1 MTQARWVYHETQGSS
16 YNRGLPPVDG
26 TSDWGKSL
34 GVKSLRALVRC
45 QPRRS
50 PYQFKFTGVMVWQAQ
65 VSAGL
70 GSKGWGLNLEM
81 IGLGMIRAAVDS
93 RFRCIICMRCLA
105 TDVEVVFFYPI
116 CRPGLTTQ
124 ISKRRSVEVSQTEV
138 VRERWWCR
146 GYWGWKSG
154 SIDSSKV
161 GKSGGQ
167 GTMRACENRTVVV

>member
-1 MTQARWVYHETQGSS
+1 MPYGDASEMGVPRDARRIAAGRWHES
-16 YNRGLPPVDG
+16 L
-26 TSDWGKSL
+26 GKSL
-34 GVKSLRALVRC
+34 RVKSLRALVRC

-50 PYQFKFTGVMVWQAQ
+50 PYQFKITGVMAWQAQ
-65 VSAGL
+65 VSAGFR
-70 GSKGWGLNLEM
+70 SEGWGLNREM
-81 IGLGMIRAAVDS
+81 IGPGDDKGSGRLEISMSGN
-93 RFRCIICMRCLA
+93 RCGGG
-105 TDVEVVFFYPI
+105 VFYPI

-124 ISKRRSVEVSQTEV
+124 ISKRRSGEVSQTEV

-146 GYWGWKSG
+146 GHWGWKSR